1 MKYNYSNIE
10 DKEFENLSRDLINRA
25 LGIDLRTFSKGADGG
40 IDGLYVEEN
49 SRTILQAKHYLNS
62 GTLKLISSLKKIEKL
77 KLKSLNCNR
86 YILSTSCS
94 LTPKNLEEIKNIFTP
109 YIRSEQD
116 IYSLEKL
123 DELLDTHKD
132 ILCRYPNLYFDY
144 SILQN
149 ILGKNLYKKNEERI
163 RLIENNMKKF
173 VWSEQYNN
181 AFEKLKNNNIL
192 VITGIPGIGKTTL
205 ANLICMNYLLQGYS
219 LIVADSNK
227 IFEFEQII
235 DENRNTIVF
244 LDDFLG
250 GNILEY
256 FAENKNPGNDI
267 IEFIEK
273 IKRNSNVKLIIT
285 SRTHIINEA
294 NLLSEKFGR
303 LHLENPKRNNI
314 ICLENY
320 SKYEKAKIFFN
331 HLKAISLSSNQ
342 KENILEN
349 ENYKKIINHKNYSPR
364 IIEYITN
371 NDIESEEKEK
381 NYIKYM
387 VENLNNAE
395 ELWKIPFK
403 KLKESEKDILYYVF
417 ACNSKVEVDFLKEYF
432 IEEIKEENNSLEEIL
447 KILEGS
453 FLKFLKL
460 NEIVYIDFINPSLR
474 DFFIKRGQEDIK
486 KILKIVKTTS
496 EISIIKNL
504 LFLLD
509 FDIYI
514 IKALIEDNCL
524 KRFSLKEQNEIS
536 LIILKNFK
544 KDKKNSIY
552 IKIKEKV
559 INILEIEKDIYN
571 LLTLKRLNIFD
582 ENEEINI
589 DRIIL
594 NIFDEE
600 QEDIFYK
607 NYIEISEIDI
617 LVKILKKHNKLD
629 FYLKMLQDEIKEE
642 IEIFIKEYD
651 YSYDIDEAVDLE
663 VEFTE
668 EDTIKESIFI
678 DIDFYVNKI
687 YRECSFE
694 MEKEIYEEGIIK
706 NIIREKL
713 DEIDF
718 EEIYFKE
725 KSKKT
730 SNYIEP
736 QNTQKIYN
744 EEKMIESLF
753 KNL

>member
-1 MKYNYSNIE
+1 M
-10 DKEFENLSRDLINRA
+10 
-25 LGIDLRTFSKGADGG
+25 
-40 IDGLYVEEN
+40 
-49 SRTILQAKHYLNS
+49 
-62 GTLKLISSLKKIEKL
+62 
-77 KLKSLNCNR
+77 
-86 YILSTSCS
+86 
-94 LTPKNLEEIKNIFTP
+94 
-109 YIRSEQD
+109 
-116 IYSLEKL
+116 
-123 DELLDTHKD
+123 
-132 ILCRYPNLYFDY
+132 
-144 SILQN
+144 
-149 ILGKNLYKKNEERI
+149 RI
-163 RLIENNMKKF
+163 I
-173 VWSEQYNN
+173 
-181 AFEKLKNNNIL
+181 
-192 VITGIPGIGKTTL
+192 
-205 ANLICMNYLLQGYS
+205 
-219 LIVADSNK
+219 
-227 IFEFEQII
+227 
-235 DENRNTIVF
+235 
-244 LDDFLG
+244 
-250 GNILEY
+250 
-256 FAENKNPGNDI
+256 
-267 IEFIEK
+267 
-273 IKRNSNVKLIIT
+273 
-285 SRTHIINEA
+285 
-294 NLLSEKFGR
+294 
-303 LHLENPKRNNI
+303 
-314 ICLENY
+314 
-320 SKYEKAKIFFN
+320 
-331 HLKAISLSSNQ
+331 
-342 KENILEN
+342 
-349 ENYKKIINHKNYSPR
+349 KKIINHKNYSPR